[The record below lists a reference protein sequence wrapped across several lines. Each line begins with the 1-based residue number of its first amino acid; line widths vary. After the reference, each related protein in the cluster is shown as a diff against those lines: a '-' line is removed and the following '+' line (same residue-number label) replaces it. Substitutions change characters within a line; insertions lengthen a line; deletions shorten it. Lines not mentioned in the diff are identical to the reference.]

1 MNSVLPLS
9 MTLAYVAI
17 AVVLGV
23 RARAGQRMDSL
34 EQWGVAGRSMGPLVM
49 YLLMGAG
56 SISAYTFMGAPGWA
70 WSKGVP
76 VFYVVIYLS
85 YLALIAWYCGP
96 RVWAFG
102 ARLGHVTQA
111 QAVAERFESP
121 LLGALTALVMSIGAL
136 AYAILQT
143 IGAAYIL
150 DVMSAGR
157 LPFDLDVWLVLGAIA
172 SYLFISG
179 QRAIGVTNAFQGGLM
194 LVVAWAIGL
203 WATHD
208 LTGQWWFGGVFER
221 VQASH
226 PDFLTLPGGLG
237 DMSFAFWT
245 SSIIV
250 SMFSFQQPVWLQW
263 MSADSARSIR
273 RSATWLPTYYL
284 VILPMVVVGFI
295 GIFTLP
301 NLARPDT
308 VALQLAF
315 QQMPPVLVGLLGAGT
330 LAAAMSSCEPYIHG
344 TALTWTRDVIRPLL
358 GLSEQRTAQLARY
371 LIFPIMLL
379 IVGPLA
385 MREPGNLI
393 MILLV
398 GLGFAAQMLPAFI
411 GIFLWPRAT
420 RSGVLCGLAA
430 GFLVTTLFTV
440 VWPNP
445 LGIHAGAWGLMIDL
459 PLFVAVSLLTRP
471 ASRATLARFLPI
483 VAPGRLPAGREAGHG
498 ARANPLAELD
508 G

>member
-1 MNSVLPLS
+1 MSEPIPLL
-9 MTLAYVAI
+9 MTLAYVAV
-17 AVVLGV
+17 ALWLGV
-23 RARAGQRMDSL
+23 RARGSHRMDSL
-34 EQWGVAGRSMGPLVM
+34 EQWGVAGRSMGPVVM

-111 QAVAERFESP
+111 QAVADRFESP
-121 LLGALTALVMSIGAL
+121 LLGALTSLVMSIGAM
-136 AYAILQT
+136 AYAVLQT

-150 DVMSAGR
+150 EVMSGGL
-157 LPFDLDVWLVLGAIA
+157 LPFTLNIWLVLGTIAI
-172 SYLFISG
+172 YLFISG

-194 LVVAWAIGL
+194 LIVAWTIGL
-203 WATHD
+203 WAAHR
-208 LTGQWWFGGVFER
+208 LTGDWWFGGVFER
-221 VQASH
+221 LRETHV
-226 PDFLTLPGGLG
+226 DFLTLPGGLG

-263 MSADSARSIR
+263 MSADSAQSIR
-273 RSATWLPTYYL
+273 RSASWLPTYYF

-295 GIFTLP
+295 GIFSLP
-301 NLARPDT
+301 DLKRADT

-330 LAAAMSSCEPYIHG
+330 LAAAMSSSEPYIHG
-344 TALTWTRDVIRPLL
+344 TALTWTRDVIRPLFK
-358 GLSEQRTAQLARY
+358 LSERRTGQLARY

-379 IVGPLA
+379 IVGPVA
-385 MREPGNLI
+385 MLNPGNLI

-411 GIFLWPRAT
+411 GLFVWPRAT
-420 RSGVLCGLAA
+420 RTGVLCGLSA
-430 GFLVTTLFTV
+430 GFIVTVLFTV

-445 LGIHAGAWGLMIDL
+445 LGVHAGAWGLIINL
-459 PLFVAVSLLTRP
+459 PLFVAVSRITRP
-471 ASRATLARFLPI
+471 ASDATLARFMAI
-483 VAPGRLPAGREAGHG
+483 VAPGRSTSRSTGERETKPSP
-498 ARANPLAELD
+498 ANP
-508 G
+508 